1 MVRHVR
7 VHTILPDGLTR
18 AAAAVLE
25 AAGAAHVVGNP
36 MAAAE
41 AAATDPGAL
50 ALIGPNRSADV
61 TEAVEV
67 TAPAGLALL
76 APGQQLDGQLRLA
89 GLRRADDPGVAE
101 LLVLAGL
108 ANAPEIERAAASALP
123 IVAFDAAQGAPL
135 GDRELRVALPN
146 APVDGAMSV
155 PELLA
160 GVERAQAVAELVVR
174 GLREGAADRAEM
186 VADLRRLGDFD
197 EHGDPPDP
205 PVWLWRAN
213 QAWELE
219 PDRPL

>member
-1 MVRHVR
+1 
-7 VHTILPDGLTR
+7 
-18 AAAAVLE
+18 
-25 AAGAAHVVGNP
+25 
-36 MAAAE
+36 
-41 AAATDPGAL
+41 
-50 ALIGPNRSADV
+50 
-61 TEAVEV
+61 
-67 TAPAGLALL
+67 
-76 APGQQLDGQLRLA
+76 
-89 GLRRADDPGVAE
+89 
-101 LLVLAGL
+101 
-108 ANAPEIERAAASALP
+108 
-123 IVAFDAAQGAPL
+123 
-135 GDRELRVALPN
+135 
-146 APVDGAMSV
+146 MSV